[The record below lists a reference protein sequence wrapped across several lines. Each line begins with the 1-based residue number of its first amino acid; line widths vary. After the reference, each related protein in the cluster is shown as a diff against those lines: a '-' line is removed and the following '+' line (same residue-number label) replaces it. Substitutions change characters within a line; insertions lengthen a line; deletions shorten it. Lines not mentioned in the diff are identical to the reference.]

1 MTKIHNFKIMDE
13 YSSEIR
19 RWKATCN
26 CLDFLG
32 LSPSSFSEWAFC
44 KNILNVQSC
53 RVKHWGVSYFIR
65 LYTGPR
71 VRARSDTGKVAH
83 VGGEERECA
92 CVCKLQGRGCAV
104 ICTLQGW
111 GCAHTRAGVTA
122 HASPHI
128 PTYQAGSNQDNHNYD
143 KLKSTTVKSQTA
155 DFLWK

>member
-1 MTKIHNFKIMDE
+1 MTKRHNFKIMDE

-32 LSPSSFSEWAFC
+32 LSPSSSSEWSFC

-83 VGGEERECA
+83 VGGRS
-92 CVCKLQGRGCAV
+92 VS
-104 ICTLQGW
+104 
-111 GCAHTRAGVTA
+111 A
-122 HASPHI
+122 HAYANCRGEGVHSYVHCRAEGVH
-128 PTYQAGSNQDNHNYD
+128 TH
-143 KLKSTTVKSQTA
+143 VRE
-155 DFLWK
+155 